1 MLTTEKKGGG
11 EGSGQ
16 LCSRKPSPRGV
27 YKGEIILKREQCDR
41 IPGKR
46 ILENYKWGF
55 LEGAFAAPGRMQ
67 ET

>member
-1 MLTTEKKGGG
+1 MLTTEKMGRGKVL
-11 EGSGQ
+11 EQ

-41 IPGKR
+41 IPRKR
-46 ILENYKWGF
+46 ILENYQWGF
-55 LEGAFAAPGRMQ
+55 LEGAFSAPGRKQ